1 MIRLSE
7 PELRNGGQLED
18 WCLSF
23 FLPSTNRMLLGA
35 GLLAEQIGRHLA
47 RSFRE
52 VMSANVTTQF
62 LETDVTSSAMKKIPK
77 SIGVFLDITFAE
89 MPGQELSVELSTD
102 DIEKLMRDL
111 KENGRRHSMFWQENK
126 RGTVPEEHIRGDMEA
141 MRRKVS
147 NAIIEYIEKIS
158 SDEEAMKY
166 LFPPN
171 ISNQRMADE
180 MTYIYIKDKI
190 FHLIPGNDGGSEF
203 QTPMITKGKG

>member
-89 MPGQELSVELSTD
+89 MPGQELSV
-102 DIEKLMRDL
+102 
-111 KENGRRHSMFWQENK
+111 
-126 RGTVPEEHIRGDMEA
+126 
-141 MRRKVS
+141 
-147 NAIIEYIEKIS
+147 
-158 SDEEAMKY
+158 
-166 LFPPN
+166 
-171 ISNQRMADE
+171 
-180 MTYIYIKDKI
+180 
-190 FHLIPGNDGGSEF
+190 
-203 QTPMITKGKG
+203 